1 MKLPKVPY
9 PSHIWVA
16 HCGHVVSQRLGKS
29 IPGNS
34 GHIPTRRHPGIW
46 QCHSSTLP
54 HYSGPGCARRRKR
67 LPWRTCYSYR
77 YTMVHASKG
86 KTEIL
91 GKRSPAMKRCA
102 ILIFASVLSLS
113 VRAGAQGA
121 EKIHELKSSPST
133 VHRGFY
139 DATLKPVLT

>member
-1 MKLPKVPY
+1 MVQLLRHRPTKGSATDRLNLNHRVTPRLHKVEICPRD
-9 PSHIWVA
+9 A
-16 HCGHVVSQRLGKS
+16 Q
-29 IPGNS
+29 
-34 GHIPTRRHPGIW
+34 GHIPTRRHPGMW
-46 QCHSSTLP
+46 QRHSPTLP
-54 HYSGPGCARRRKR
+54 HSSGPGCARRRKR

-77 YTMVHASKG
+77 YTMVHAPKG

-121 EKIHELKSSPST
+121 EKIHELKSSPKIGRAH
-133 VHRGFY
+133 V
-139 DATLKPVLT
+139 